1 MASRVAT
8 AEFSQPFQRLELRS
22 PATRRVATAEIS
34 QPFQRLELRSQA
46 ARRVATAEIS
56 LAAFPLRY
64 GRVHTHQSTV
74 STLKPEERFFM
85 SSALSR
91 RQFIIGLSAV
101 ATVSALPWRS
111 FAASHLDFGYAA
123 ITWEGNDLQ
132 AIKDVSSLG
141 FRGIQLRSN
150 VLTEYGERPEALR
163 DLLVQYKLQMIA
175 LSSGGVSI
183 STPEADEI
191 AKHVR
196 NAKFVKAV
204 GGKYLQV
211 TDSARPKDRK
221 PEVADFKQLGKVMTE
236 IGRQAGE
243 LGVAVGYHNHMQ
255 SLGES
260 PDEVDQIMNAVDPR
274 YVKLEL
280 DIAHYLQ
287 GGGDPIKAI
296 ERYHDRILF
305 LHIKD
310 VESLPNADMRGRSYR
325 FVELGRGRVDL
336 SGVFAA
342 LKKVNF
348 SGWAII
354 ELDAVP
360 DKSRS
365 AKECAE
371 ISIKYLKEKLGLKI
385 V

>member
-1 MASRVAT
+1 M
-8 AEFSQPFQRLELRS
+8 L
-22 PATRRVATAEIS
+22 
-34 QPFQRLELRSQA
+34 
-46 ARRVATAEIS
+46 
-56 LAAFPLRY
+56 
-64 GRVHTHQSTV
+64 
-74 STLKPEERFFM
+74 
-85 SSALSR
+85 SALSR
-91 RQFIIGLSAV
+91 RHFIIGLGA
-101 ATVSALPWRS
+101 AAAVSALPLRS
-111 FAASHLDFGYAA
+111 FAASHLDFGYAS

-132 AIKDVSSLG
+132 AIKDVSALG

-150 VLTEYGERPEALR
+150 ILTEYGEHPEALR
-163 DLLVQYKLQMIA
+163 DLLVQYKLKMVA

-183 STPEADEI
+183 TTSAADER

-204 GGKYLQV
+204 GGKFLQV

-221 PEVADFKQLGKVMTE
+221 LG
-236 IGRQAGE
+236 IQ
-243 LGVAVGYHNHMQ
+243 VGYHNHMQ

-260 PDEVDQIMNAVDPR
+260 PDEVDQIMNAIDPR

-280 DIAHYLQ
+280 DVAHYLQ
-287 GGGDPIKAI
+287 GGGDPVKAI

-310 VESLPNADMRGRSYR
+310 VENLPNADTRGRGYR

-336 SGVFAA
+336 PGVFAA

-360 DKSRS
+360 DKARTPKES
-365 AKECAE
+365 AEL
-371 ISIKYLKEKLGLKI
+371 SIKYLKEKLGVKVI
-385 V
+385 

>member
-1 MASRVAT
+1 
-8 AEFSQPFQRLELRS
+8 
-22 PATRRVATAEIS
+22 
-34 QPFQRLELRSQA
+34 
-46 ARRVATAEIS
+46 
-56 LAAFPLRY
+56 
-64 GRVHTHQSTV
+64 
-74 STLKPEERFFM
+74 M
-85 SSALSR
+85 SSAFSR
-91 RQFIIGLSAV
+91 RHFIIGLGAV
-101 ATVSALPWRS
+101 AAVSTLPLQS
-111 FAASHLDFGYAA
+111 FAASQLDFGYAS

-132 AIKDVSSLG
+132 AIKDVSALG

-150 VLTEYGERPEALR
+150 ILTEYGERPEALR
-163 DLLVQYKLQMIA
+163 DLLVQYKLQMVA

-183 STPEADEI
+183 TTPEIEEI

-196 NAKFVKAV
+196 NAQFVKAI

-211 TDSARPKDRK
+211 TDAARPKDRK
-221 PEVADFKQLGKVMTE
+221 PDVADFKQLGKVMTE
-236 IGRQAGE
+236 IGKQASA
-243 LGVAVGYHNHMQ
+243 LGIPVGYHNHMQ

-296 ERYHDRILF
+296 ERYHERILF

-310 VESLPNADMRGRSYR
+310 VESLPSADPRGRSYR

-336 SGVFAA
+336 PGVFAA
-342 LKKVNF
+342 LKKVSF

-360 DKSRS
+360 DKTRTP
-365 AKECAE
+365 KESAE
-371 ISIKYLKEKLGLKI
+371 ISIKYLKEKIGLK
-385 V
+385 VV